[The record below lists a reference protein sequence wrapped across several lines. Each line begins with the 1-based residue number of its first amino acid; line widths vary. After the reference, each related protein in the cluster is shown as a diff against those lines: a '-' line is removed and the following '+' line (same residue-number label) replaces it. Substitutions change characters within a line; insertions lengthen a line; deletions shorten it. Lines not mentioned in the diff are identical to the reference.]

1 MVIINND
8 NSRESICEEYK
19 VSESTLK
26 NIIQEFS
33 SGESCKHTKLEKH
46 ASKIIQSKHI
56 QGYIKEYIENNTDP
70 FWLDDVIK
78 YIKQKW
84 DVVVQKHQL
93 RKFIR
98 DKMKLSYK
106 KGGSRPSKLN
116 LPLQS
121 LLKWL
126 FWIRLTKKLKNGMV
140 IINIDES
147 VINRNTR
154 INYSWLEKGKSW
166 AVTNTKFINSIS
178 LISAIWTN
186 GFSMSAVLNWTIA
199 SLSFVKFLEQ
209 LKLELKLKWN
219 VSFEEWII
227 ILDNSSIHRS
237 KLTRDFLNKSNAK
250 VHYLVPYSPELA
262 PI

>member
-26 NIIQEFS
+26 NIIQEFN

-56 QGYIKEYIENNTDP
+56 QDYIKEYIENNTDP
-70 FWLDDVIK
+70 FWLDDEIK

-116 LPLQS
+116 LRFQN
-121 LLKWL
+121 LLK
-126 FWIRLTKKLKNGMV
+126 
-140 IINIDES
+140 
-147 VINRNTR
+147 
-154 INYSWLEKGKSW
+154 
-166 AVTNTKFINSIS
+166 
-178 LISAIWTN
+178 
-186 GFSMSAVLNWTIA
+186 
-199 SLSFVKFLEQ
+199 
-209 LKLELKLKWN
+209 
-219 VSFEEWII
+219 
-227 ILDNSSIHRS
+227 
-237 KLTRDFLNKSNAK
+237 
-250 VHYLVPYSPELA
+250 
-262 PI
+262 